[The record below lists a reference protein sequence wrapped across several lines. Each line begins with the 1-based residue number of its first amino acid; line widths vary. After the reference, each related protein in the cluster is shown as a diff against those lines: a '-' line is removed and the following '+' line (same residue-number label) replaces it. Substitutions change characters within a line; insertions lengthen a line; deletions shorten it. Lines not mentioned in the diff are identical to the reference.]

1 MYIIY
6 YIILF
11 IQCGNKVTRSVQ
23 DLKSLYGGGGQ
34 EGSVCMC
41 VCMHVVLGG
50 RKLRELSCLV
60 FVCCTQLP
68 PGCFSRGY
76 GSLSSRWQNSLT
88 QGEVC
93 VLSLCVT
100 NHTHT
105 HSWCFFLRGISRF
118 RLSGVLRIPCEKKLL
133 SYFYSFSCRFFFYQS
148 TLQRNHS

>member
-1 MYIIY
+1 
-6 YIILF
+6 
-11 IQCGNKVTRSVQ
+11 
-23 DLKSLYGGGGQ
+23 
-34 EGSVCMC
+34 MC
-41 VCMHVVLGG
+41 VFMHVVLGG

-68 PGCFSRGY
+68 PGCYSRGY

-105 HSWCFFLRGISRF
+105 QLMLDAEGE
-118 RLSGVLRIPCEKKLL
+118 LAASGSVG
-133 SYFYSFSCRFFFYQS
+133 S
-148 TLQRNHS
+148 